1 MLVANS
7 YWNPGGGPMRE
18 PGAFRWAQNVEL
30 PPMTVFRPRP
40 WRGFVIACFGL
51 AAVLALDVGGASA
64 AVAVDKTVTTHQP
77 SAAKTISSPALS
89 TSAPGELLLAFVSS
103 DGPSGGGSQTFSGV
117 TGGGLTWR
125 LRRRANGQAGT
136 AEVWAANA
144 PTTLSNV
151 TVTATRGSGSYNGSI
166 TVVAF
171 SGADQV
177 VDGAAAGASA
187 ATGAPSVS
195 LATTRAGAWV
205 WGVGNDWD
213 KATARTVGA
222 NQAKVD
228 EYLAPTGDTMWVQRQ
243 SAATPAAGTQV
254 ALSDSAPTADRW
266 NLAAVEVL
274 PAVVDT
280 QAPTAPTKLTAGTVT
295 QTQVGLSWSASS
307 DDQGVAGYRV
317 FRGEEQ
323 IGDVSSASFTDKT
336 VSASTTYTYKVKA
349 YDGAGNLSAAS
360 EPLSVTTPAAD
371 TMPPSVT
378 LTAPADKAMVT
389 GTTTLTATAS
399 DASSIA
405 GVQFMLDGS
414 PLGAE
419 DTSSP
424 YSLSWNSTTVAN
436 GSHTLA
442 ARAQDG
448 AGNSAT
454 STAATVT
461 VSNGGAGPAQV
472 GQWGPLIPLPAV
484 AIHSALLPSGRIL
497 LFQGDFSSGGQ
508 QYVLDPQTGSVTH
521 VPDAAADLFCAGQAV
536 LADGRVLVVGGTAT
550 EEGFGVPDITAFN
563 WQSETWTALAPMQ
576 FPRWYATATTLADG
590 KVLVNSGSNRDI
602 NDIVPTPELYSPD
615 TNKWQSLTAASH
627 AMPIYPFIYQLP
639 DGRIAHLGGSEVP
652 TASEVLDLS
661 TNQWTTIDSR
671 VIDGGSIANYAPG
684 RFIKAGSAADD
695 GFSGNSLKTA
705 YTLNMNAP
713 GTTWQPT
720 GSMAFPRSFLN
731 LTNLPD
737 GTVLATGGGT
747 DKSGFVDANAVL
759 QAEDWDPST
768 GAWTTYAG
776 MTAPRLYHSVAVLL
790 PDGRIYVS
798 GGGGDPG
805 VTDQRSAQ
813 IFSPPY
819 LFKGARPTISSA
831 PATGKYG
838 AGMFVGTP
846 DAASITRVSLIRTGS
861 VTHAFDQNARAT
873 SLSFS
878 QTAGGLEVNMPSN
891 RNEAPPGY
899 YMLFL
904 VNDQGVPS
912 VASFVRFP
920 APYEDTSPPTAP
932 TGLSAAGGVGTVAL
946 SWTAASDDVGVTRY
960 NVHRSSSP
968 GFTPTATNRIG
979 QTTSTAYADNGVPAG
994 TWYYKVTA
1002 EDAAGN
1008 VGPASPEA
1016 TTTVSA
1022 DTSPPSAPAGL
1033 QATAVGATSVSLSWS
1048 AATDDV
1054 GVAGYRVIRNGS
1066 QVGTP
1071 SGTSFTDTG
1080 LQPSAGYTYAVVAVD
1095 AAGNASDPST
1105 PITVTTTAAPSF
1117 ALDKTVTTR
1126 QSTGA
1131 TTIAAPPLTTAKPG
1145 ELLLAFIGSD
1155 GPSGSGTQSISAVSG
1170 GGLTWTLRRRVNA
1183 QAGTAE
1189 IWQAVAPSTLTNA
1202 VITATRASGSY
1213 QGAIT
1218 VAAFTGADTVTNGT
1232 VASASA
1238 STGAP
1243 SASLVTTRA
1252 GSWVWAV
1259 GEDWD
1264 NATARTVG
1272 PGQTLIDQFLSPSGD
1287 TFWTQRQTSPTPLA
1301 GATVTINDT
1310 VPSGD
1315 RWDLALVEVL
1325 PAP

>member
-1 MLVANS
+1 MAL
-7 YWNPGGGPMRE
+7 GG
-18 PGAFRWAQNVEL
+18 
-30 PPMTVFRPRP
+30 RP
-40 WRGFVIACFGL
+40 WRNIGL
-51 AAVLALDVGGASA
+51 AGACAAAALALGASPSSA
-64 AVAVDKTVTTHQP
+64 SVAVDKTVTTHQT
-77 SAAKTISSPALS
+77 AASKTISSPAFS

-103 DGPSGGGSQTFSGV
+103 DGPSGGGTQTFSSV

-125 LRRRANGQAGT
+125 LRRRANAQAGT
-136 AEVWAANA
+136 AEIWAANA
-144 PTTLSNV
+144 PVTLSNA

-171 SGADQV
+171 AGADQTI
-177 VDGAAAGASA
+177 DGATAAASA
-187 ATGAPSVS
+187 STGAASVS
-195 LATTRAGAWV
+195 LTNTRAGSWV

-222 NQAKVD
+222 NQTKVD
-228 EYLAPTGDTMWVQRQ
+228 EFLAPTGDTLWVQRQ
-243 SAATPAAGTQV
+243 NAATPASGTQV
-254 ALSDSAPTADRW
+254 TLNDTAPTADRW
-266 NLAAVEVL
+266 NLAAVEVI
-274 PAVVDT
+274 PAVVDN
-280 QAPTAPTKLTAGTVT
+280 QPPTAPTKLTVGTVT
-295 QTQVGLSWSASS
+295 PTQVGLSWTASN
-307 DDQGVAGYRV
+307 DDQGVAGYRI
-317 FRGEEQ
+317 FRGAGQ
-323 IGDVSSASFTDKT
+323 VGDVPGTSFTDT
-336 VSASTTYTYKVKA
+336 TASPSSTYSYTVKA

-360 EPLSVTTPAAD
+360 EPVGVTTPAGD
-371 TMPPSVT
+371 TTPPAVS
-378 LTAPADKAMVT
+378 LTAPADKATVT
-389 GTTTLTATAS
+389 GTTTLAATAS
-399 DASSIA
+399 DTSGIA
-405 GVQFMLDGS
+405 GVQFLLDGS

-424 YSLSWNSTTVAN
+424 YSLAWSSTTVAN

-442 ARAQDG
+442 ARARDG
-448 AGNSAT
+448 SGNTAT

-461 VSNGGAGPAQV
+461 VSNGGVGPAQV

-484 AIHSALLPSGRIL
+484 AIHSALLPNGRIL

-550 EEGFGVPDITAFN
+550 QGGFGVPDITAFN
-563 WQSETWTALAPMQ
+563 WQAETWSALAPMQ
-576 FPRWYATATTLADG
+576 FPRWYATATTLSDG

-602 NDIVPTPELYSPD
+602 NDVVPIPELYSPD

-627 AMPIYPFIYQLP
+627 TMPIYPFIYQLP
-639 DGRIAHLGGSEVP
+639 DGRIAHLGGSEDP
-652 TASEVLDLS
+652 TPSEVLDLS

-695 GFSGNSLKTA
+695 GYSGNSVKTA

-713 GTTWQPT
+713 GAIWQPT

-759 QAEDWDPST
+759 QAEDWDPAT
-768 GAWTTYAG
+768 GTWTTYAS
-776 MTAPRLYHSVAVLL
+776 MSAPRLYHSVAVLL
-790 PDGRIYVS
+790 PDGRVYVS

-805 VTDQRSAQ
+805 VNDQRSAQ

-819 LFKGARPTISSA
+819 LFKGARPTIGSA

-846 DAASITRVSLIRTGS
+846 DAASISRVSLIRTGS

-873 SLSFS
+873 SLSFT

-891 RNEAPPGY
+891 RNDVPPGY
-899 YMLFL
+899 YMLFI
-904 VNDQGVPS
+904 VNGQGVPS

-932 TGLSAAGGVGTVAL
+932 TGLTASGAVGTASL
-946 SWTAASDDVGVTRY
+946 SWTAATDDIGVVRY
-960 NVHRSSSP
+960 NVHRSSTP
-968 GFTPTATNRIG
+968 GFTPTAANRVG
-979 QTTSTAYADNGVPAG
+979 QTNSTSFPDNGVAAG

-1008 VGPASPEA
+1008 VGPPSTEA
-1016 TTTVSA
+1016 TATVSA
-1022 DTSPPSAPAGL
+1022 DTTPPSVPSGL
-1033 QATAVGATSVSLSWS
+1033 QTTAVGDTSIGLSWS
-1048 AATDDV
+1048 ASSDDV
-1054 GVAGYRVIRNGS
+1054 AVAGYRVSRNGS

-1071 SGTSFTDTG
+1071 GSTSFIDTG
-1080 LQPSAGYTYAVVAVD
+1080 LLPNTSYTYTVLAVD
-1095 AAGNASDPST
+1095 AAGNPSG
-1105 PITVTTTAAPSF
+1105 PSAPLTVTTATAPSF

-1126 QSTGA
+1126 QSTAA
-1131 TTIAAPPLTTAKPG
+1131 TTISAPPLTTAKAG
-1145 ELLLAFIGSD
+1145 ELLLAFVGSD
-1155 GPSGSGTQSISAVSG
+1155 GPSGASSQSISGVSG
-1170 GGLTWTLRRRVNA
+1170 GGLTWTLRRRANA

-1202 VITATRASGSY
+1202 VITATRATGSY

-1218 VAAFTGADTVTNGT
+1218 IAAFTGADTAVNGA
-1232 VASASA
+1232 VGSASA

-1243 SASLVTTRA
+1243 TASLVTTRA
-1252 GSWVWAV
+1252 GSWVWGV

-1264 NATARTVG
+1264 GATARTVG
-1272 PGQTLIDQFLSPSGD
+1272 SGQTLVDQFLSPSGD
-1287 TFWTQRQTSPTPLA
+1287 TFWTQRQTATTSAA
-1301 GATVTINDT
+1301 GTTVTINDT
-1310 VPSGD
+1310 APTTH

-1325 PAP
+1325 PATAGP